1 MSTAEAKPPTEA
13 TPAEVRAAVRDATWT
28 GPTAGAC
35 PGHLQ
40 ANLAILPH
48 ELAFEFLLFCL
59 RNPKPCPL
67 VAVTEPGN
75 PQVDAGDERADLRT
89 DLPRYRVWRHGELIA
104 EPADLSAH
112 WREDAVGFLLG
123 CSHTFDD
130 ALTATGVPVRHLDA
144 GASPAVYVTTVD
156 CTPAGPFR
164 GPLVV
169 SMRPVPGELV
179 ERATEV
185 TGRYPLGHGSPVHIG
200 DPSALGI
207 RDLSTPDFGDPP
219 EPRPGDVPVFWACGV
234 TPQLVIPAAG
244 PAYAMTHYIGHM
256 FVFDHPSDVRLS

>member
-1 MSTAEAKPPTEA
+1 MSTAEA
-13 TPAEVRAAVRDATWT
+13 TPSEVRAAIRDGAWT

-40 ANLAILPH
+40 ANLAVLPH
-48 ELAFEFLLFCL
+48 ELAFEFLLFCQ

-67 VAVTEPGN
+67 VAVTDPGD
-75 PQVDAGDERADLRT
+75 PHVDAGDGRADLRS
-89 DLPRYRVWRHGELIA
+89 DLPRYRVWRGGELVA
-104 EPADLSAH
+104 EPTDLSEH
-112 WREDAVGFLLG
+112 WRADSVGFLLG

-130 ALTATGVPVRHLDA
+130 ALSGAGIPVRHVDA

-156 CTPAGPFR
+156 CAPAGPFR

-179 ERATEV
+179 ERAVEV

-200 DPSALGI
+200 DPSALGV

-219 EPRPGDVPVFWACGV
+219 ELGAGDVPVFWACGV
-234 TPQLVIPAAG
+234 TPQLVIPGAD
-244 PAYAMTHYIGHM
+244 PAYAMTHCIGHM
-256 FVFDHPSDVRLS
+256 FVFDHLSDVQLT